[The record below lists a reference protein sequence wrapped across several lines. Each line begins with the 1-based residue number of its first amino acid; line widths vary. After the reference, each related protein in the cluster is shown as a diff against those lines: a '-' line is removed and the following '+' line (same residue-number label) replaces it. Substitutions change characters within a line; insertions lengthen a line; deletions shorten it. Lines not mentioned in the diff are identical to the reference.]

1 MMSAGSLQTAR
12 QLECITQNDHNNII
26 FKENQ
31 SLKHAQNF
39 SLFSQL
45 ISLTVLMS

>member
-12 QLECITQNDHNNII
+12 QLEFITQNDQNNII

-31 SLKHAQNF
+31 SLKHM
-39 SLFSQL
+39 LK
-45 ISLTVLMS
+45 ISLYFHS